1 MTYLFAFAA
10 CVAWTGG
17 VPARRIRPRAV
28 SWGWVPPVA
37 LAVALLVIVT
47 DRAAVVIAAA
57 LAGATVLYAY
67 SRRRAGQA
75 LVRRQEAASQF
86 LGHISAS
93 LQAGSSLLD
102 ATLRATDQLPDT
114 TPTDLRA
121 DASLFCHVLRTGDAA
136 GLRTPELSRVEA
148 LWRVGVQRGVPIA
161 SLVTAAREEID
172 AALRHRAATAAALAG
187 PKTSAV
193 VLSLLPL
200 AGIGMGAAMGARP
213 LHFLADTNL
222 GGVLLIVGTAL
233 VGAGFCTSQHIIER
247 ATQ

>member
-114 TPTDLRA
+114 TPTDLLA

-172 AALRHRAATAAALAG
+172 AALRHRARLRPGQRRGGGRAEDERGGALPASAGRDRYGRRDGGAPAALFDRHQLG
-187 PKTSAV
+187 R
-193 VLSLLPL
+193 
-200 AGIGMGAAMGARP
+200 GAAHCRHRAGGGR
-213 LHFLADTNL
+213 FLYVT
-222 GGVLLIVGTAL
+222 T
-233 VGAGFCTSQHIIER
+233 HH
-247 ATQ
+247 